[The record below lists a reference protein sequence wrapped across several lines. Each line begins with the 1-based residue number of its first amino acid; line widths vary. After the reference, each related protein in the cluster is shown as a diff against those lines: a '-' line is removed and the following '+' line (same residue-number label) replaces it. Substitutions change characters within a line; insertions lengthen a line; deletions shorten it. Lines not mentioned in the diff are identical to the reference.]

1 LGHFVAWHLEPQH
14 LETRRLAVDI
24 RSYGDI
30 YQQNPATS
38 SNNQQHIQHEL
49 GMNLVKNMGKMNMMN
64 DMGKHGRK
72 KCRTSAPHLTDS
84 KHAAGPAGLR

>member
-1 LGHFVAWHLEPQH
+1 VPLGHFVAWHLEPQH

-30 YQQNPATS
+30 YQQNLATS

-49 GMNLVKNMGKMNMMN
+49 GMNLVKNMGKHGKTWETYGKMMN

-72 KCRTSAPHLTDS
+72 FSAAHPPRT
-84 KHAAGPAGLR
+84 